1 MEYSED
7 DYLMLSGIQHFM
19 FCSRQWALIHIEQQ
33 WAENEETV
41 LGQLLHQKADNPYI
55 KEKRSDTIISR
66 AVPVSSKILGLS
78 GILDILELHKNPS
91 GIRIKGR
98 KGYWIPNIVE
108 YKRGVPKNE
117 KYDIVQLA
125 AQVLCL
131 EETFQC
137 HISSA
142 SLYYFGN
149 NKKID
154 IEITDELKA
163 QVVELSREMHRLFT
177 EQKLPKAELYRNCKR
192 CSLYDIC
199 KPHLSK
205 KSKNIERYM
214 SNAMLGD

>member
-7 DYLMLSGIQHFM
+7 DYLMLSGIQYFM
-19 FCSRQWALIHIEQQ
+19 FCKRQWALIHIEQQ

-41 LGQLLHQKADNPYI
+41 LGQLLHQKVDNPYI
-55 KEKRSDTIISR
+55 KEKRSDVIISR

-91 GIRIKGR
+91 GIRITGR

-117 KYDIVQLA
+117 KYDIVQLV

-137 HISSA
+137 HISSV

-149 NKKID
+149 NKKLD

-177 EQKLPKAELYRNCKR
+177 EQKLPKAEFYRNCKR

-199 KPHLSK
+199 KPQLSK

-214 SNAMLGD
+214 SNAILGD